1 MSGASQLRVGAA
13 SDSGRIP
20 VLDIGPFLTGDSGA
34 AAPRRRSR
42 APSPAPARTRGFSW
56 SPITAYHLAW
66 LTTPLPA
73 IIPGDDPGD
82 QQPPERRGLYPDPDA
97 VRLTLARSASTN
109 RYCP

>member
-1 MSGASQLRVGAA
+1 MSITYPIFQKTNFYPEKYGGETLLADAGQ
-13 SDSGRIP
+13 
-20 VLDIGPFLTGDSGA
+20 
-34 AAPRRRSR
+34 RSR
-42 APSPAPARTRGFSW
+42 
-56 SPITAYHLAW
+56 
-66 LTTPLPA
+66 A